1 MAKLIWD
8 ADGTRKF
15 HAGVS
20 HGVVYPKADGSGYD
34 KGAAW
39 NGLTGVTESPSG
51 AEPND
56 LWADNQ
62 KYARLISGE
71 DYAFTIEA
79 YMYPEEFE
87 PCDGF
92 GTPVKGVRVG
102 QQKRKAFGFTWQ
114 TKVGDDEDS
123 DRGHIIHVVWNA
135 TAQPSERSHET
146 MNDSP
151 DAETFS
157 WECDTV
163 PTNIEGFKAAAAMEF
178 DSTVL
183 SAKVMK
189 AIEDKLYGDGE
200 NEAELPTPDDLIQLV
215 KTNANG
221 EMSQELNSAKL
232 NEVVLG

>member
-1 MAKLIWD
+1 MARLIWD
-8 ADGTRKF
+8 ADGARKF

-20 HGVVYPKADGSGYD
+20 HGVVYPKADGTGYD
-34 KGAAW
+34 NGTVW

-71 DYAFTIEA
+71 DYGFTIEA
-79 YMYPEEFE
+79 YIYPEEFE
-87 PCDGF
+87 ACDGF
-92 GTPVKGVRVG
+92 GSPVKGVRIG

-114 TKVGDDEDS
+114 TKVGDDEDT
-123 DRGHIIHVVWNA
+123 DRGYIIHVVWNA

-163 PTNIEGFKAAAAMEF
+163 PTNITGYKASAVMEF

-183 SAKVMK
+183 GTEKMK
-189 AIEDKLYGDGE
+189 KLEDKLYGDGT
-200 NEAELPTPDDLIQLV
+200 NEAELPTPDELIALL
-215 KTNANG
+215 KA
-221 EMSQELNSAKL
+221 A
-232 NEVVLG
+232 